1 MKLINLLETSFFFFD
16 ILELKRSK
24 SVSQVLLFT
33 NILGNCKNA
42 TCARNGLLIAGKYL
56 SSRNEKYRLD
66 FQNSGLHLSCGSK
79 TIKTYGFTNNEAL
92 YLDAEGLSLVLLNSR
107 YALNYVLYESVIVWK
122 ASNRGR
128 ANKLVLQ
135 DNSNLVLIN
144 ECIETLWES
153 ETAGECPEGLE

>member
-1 MKLINLLETSFFFFD
+1 MLTSF
-16 ILELKRSK
+16 
-24 SVSQVLLFT
+24 
-33 NILGNCKNA
+33 LGNCKND
-42 TCARNGLLIAGKYL
+42 TCARNGLLIAGKHL
-56 SSRNEKYRLD
+56 LSRNGKYRLD

-107 YALNYVLYESVIVWK
+107 GNIVDGLHKSVIIWK
-122 ASNRGR
+122 ADTRGR

-135 DNSNLVLIN
+135 DNGNLVLIN
-144 ECIETLWES
+144 ECNETLWNT

>member
-1 MKLINLLETSFFFFD
+1 MLTIF
-16 ILELKRSK
+16 
-24 SVSQVLLFT
+24 
-33 NILGNCKNA
+33 LGNCKND

-56 SSRNEKYRLD
+56 LSRNGKYRLD
-66 FQNSGLHLSCGSK
+66 FQNAGLHLSCGFK

-107 YALNYVLYESVIVWK
+107 LDITDGFYKSVIIWK
-122 ASNRGR
+122 AGTRGR

-135 DNSNLVLIN
+135 DNGNLVLIN
-144 ECIETLWES
+144 AWNETLWET

>member
-1 MKLINLLETSFFFFD
+1 MLTSF
-16 ILELKRSK
+16 
-24 SVSQVLLFT
+24 
-33 NILGNCKNA
+33 LGNCKND

-56 SSRNEKYRLD
+56 LSRNGKYRLD
-66 FQNSGLHLSCGSK
+66 FQDYGLHLSCGSK

-107 YALNYVLYESVIVWK
+107 VHFTDGFYKSVIIWK
-122 ASNRGR
+122 AGTRGR

-135 DNSNLVLIN
+135 DNGNLVLIN
-144 ECIETLWES
+144 ACSETLWET